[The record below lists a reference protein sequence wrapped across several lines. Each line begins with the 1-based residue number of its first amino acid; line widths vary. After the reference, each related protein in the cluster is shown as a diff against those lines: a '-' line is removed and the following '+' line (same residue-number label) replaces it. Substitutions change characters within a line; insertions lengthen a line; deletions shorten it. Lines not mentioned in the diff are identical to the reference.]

1 MSIISTIIGKHG
13 MQMQIDTGDAGQ
25 PTTVC
30 QEDQGRPGISIAAHR
45 NGFHGLI
52 YGSVR
57 GPNDIRLPDRN
68 LVMFREDLVII
79 ENRI

>member
-1 MSIISTIIGKHG
+1 
-13 MQMQIDTGDAGQ
+13 MQIDTGDAGQ

-30 QEDQGRPGISIAAHR
+30 HEDQGRPGISIAAHR
-45 NGFHGLI
+45 NGFYGLI

-57 GPNDIRLPDRN
+57 RPNDIRLPDRN